1 MDTET
6 RLEVGAA
13 MRRCDPLLF
22 MEALLPIDADT
33 MTAGMKAAKKV
44 MGCQISVVDTITALN
59 GKLRAWLHS
68 DSDGI
73 VTQRRYFDRA
83 AILASWR
90 QNGGGA
96 VTAHRV
102 SHRETLQ
109 LADAVPF
116 IAAGVRLPTCQ
127 RSGVQLPSIR
137 PTLRT
142 WRPLS
147 VVLTATWACW
157 TWTRPSNSC
166 ATSTTS
172 SGHCRRCRCVGA
184 R

>member
-1 MDTET
+1 
-6 RLEVGAA
+6 
-13 MRRCDPLLF
+13 

-33 MTAGMKAAKKV
+33 MTAGMKAAKKT

-90 QNGGGA
+90 QNGGRA
-96 VTAHRV
+96 EAAHRV
-102 SHRETLQ
+102 SYHATFRLT
-109 LADAVPF
+109 DPVPLPL
-116 IAAGVRLPTCQ
+116 IATGVRLPTCQ
-127 RSGVQLPSIR
+127 HSRVQLQSIR
-137 PTLRT
+137 PTPRT
-142 WRPLS
+142 WRPS
-147 VVLTATWACW
+147 CVVPTATWVCW

-166 ATSTTS
+166 ATLTTS
-172 SGHCRRCRCVGA
+172 SGRCRRCRCVGA